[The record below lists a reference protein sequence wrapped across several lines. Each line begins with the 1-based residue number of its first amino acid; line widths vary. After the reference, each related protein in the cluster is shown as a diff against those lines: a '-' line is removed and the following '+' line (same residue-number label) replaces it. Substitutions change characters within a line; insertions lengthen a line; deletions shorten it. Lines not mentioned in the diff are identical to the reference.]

1 MRPGRNDRKHQI
13 LITGAELDELQCH
26 TWMMAES
33 FGLDRRI
40 ERYQGKRPIGLYR
53 WDLECLIDVMASAL
67 ADPKEYPSQTSPG
80 YLALKSLYERIKQE
94 YAEAYE

>member
-1 MRPGRNDRKHQI
+1 MKPGKYDRKHQM
-13 LITGAELDELQCH
+13 LIAGAELDELQRH
-26 TWMMAES
+26 TGMMAES

-67 ADPKEYPSQTSPG
+67 AGLKEYPSHTSPE
-80 YLALKSLYERIKQE
+80 YLALHSLYERIKQE
-94 YAEAYE
+94 YDEAYK

>member
-1 MRPGRNDRKHQI
+1 MKPGKHDRKHQI
-13 LITGAELDELQCH
+13 LITGAELDELQRH

-53 WDLECLIDVMASAL
+53 WDLDCLIDVMASAL
-67 ADPKEYPSQTSPG
+67 ADLKEYPSHTSPK
-80 YLALKSLYERIKQE
+80 YLVLQSLYERVKQE
-94 YAEAYE
+94 YDEAYK